1 MNTTQ
6 IKLVIF
12 MTIFLRNYV
21 ESRASQP
28 SRQDINEKSMKVEK
42 RETPGTKHLLS
53 RLEKSG
59 IFVQPLQERLTRS
72 EPKFRDFMDELSS
85 HGILKN
91 NLVDSDLAS
100 LTTEIVNKEIGEED
114 QRKKIVCYYDRTKS
128 YSGNG
133 FELNMMDLNVSMS
146 LCTHLV
152 YGYAMVDRQTGKI
165 SLNHA
170 GMLQLVEIQ
179 HIQMIHALKSFYPKF
194 KLLLGIGAP
203 PSEHYQ
209 HESFVQFNN
218 VLRSEETRLRFINS
232 VVPVLQRYNFDGID
246 LIWKF
251 ERYLEADDEH
261 PKDCGMWS
269 SNECPVDEEE
279 EYDDSEFC
287 FLFCDDEDEYYG
299 DEEDKDGEEKKG
311 KLLGDKTQP
320 DSSKQTNRY
329 IELRNSFSDLVQ
341 EMKSVLF
348 NYTMAVSILPQMD
361 EIFYDKRV
369 INYYADQIHLLAFD
383 FILPWNDLGVAEHT
397 APIYKLD
404 SLVNDWLWHDAQ
416 KGKIIVGVATYARTW
431 RISSKSLFNTSP
443 PVIADGTG
451 PRGAYS
457 KKDGIFSFYE
467 VCVQLVEDGFTQSIL
482 VLNKVNE
489 SQKYSGTYAYR
500 LPTNLSEGLWVSFD
514 DPESAATKAKY
525 VKEKV

>member
-209 HESFVQFNN
+209 HESYVQFNN

-261 PKDCGMWS
+261 PKDCGMW
-269 SNECPVDEEE
+269 C
-279 EYDDSEFC
+279 
-287 FLFCDDEDEYYG
+287 
-299 DEEDKDGEEKKG
+299 

-525 VKEKV
+525 VKEKGLSGMIVHGLVFDDFKGMCRNRYDTSYPILQSIANNLV